1 MNLKHT
7 AARAT
12 RIGFGAAMLVAANS
26 ASAVMV
32 CSVDATGKMQILDRI
47 DASRDYVTD
56 RIDTMRSDVVKAIGE
71 QGKLVATQT
80 AKAAD
85 QVSTTTRGATSEAE
99 RNRTQNRYPATQ
111 CGVTST
117 ARGGGGGGGSSAGTG
132 VGEGSAASPSAKN
145 TYTPRQITAAEV
157 ARKEQLPPSDPNKQA
172 ADIGIGSCGTF
183 AGSGTV
189 GDQVRRFLCRGAGVN
204 PSNKNRFID
213 ADIRADTLFDG
224 PQQLGSEKRRLT
236 LDPAGDEGEAL
247 SAYLNNVGDPL
258 PPRMVGAEELKTPNG
273 QAYLGLKNVYEA
285 RMSLAKKP
293 AYDYGAW
300 LLARSGNKAAA
311 QQMTKDADTGTW
323 VQKYLDSNFPA
334 WTSKGVSDADLLNL
348 EVEKRVGNEDW
359 YKLMTSGGPE
369 IQAREHLYV
378 AALGKRIDYLAL
390 QEQKRT
396 NVLLGQIYATMLQ
409 QNLRPVLQGYLNSLK
424 SSAAAN
430 R

>member
-1 MNLKHT
+1 MKKHSP
-7 AARAT
+7 ASAT
-12 RIGFGAAMLVAANS
+12 KIGVGAVLLVAASS

-32 CSVDATGKMQILDRI
+32 CSVDVVGKMQILDRI
-47 DASRDYVTD
+47 EASRDYVTD

-85 QVSTTTRGATSEAE
+85 QVSTVTRGANSETE

-117 ARGGGGGGGSSAGTG
+117 AKAGGGGGGSSAGTG

-172 ADIGIGSCGTF
+172 ADIGVGSCGTF
-183 AGSGTV
+183 AGSGSI
-189 GDQVRRFLCRGAGVN
+189 GDQVRRFLCRGAGVS
-204 PSNKNRFID
+204 PSNRNRFID

-224 PQQLGSEKRRLT
+224 PQQLGAEKRRLT
-236 LDPAGDEGEAL
+236 VDPAGDEGEAL

-293 AYDYGAW
+293 ANDYGAW
-300 LLARSGNKAAA
+300 LLARASNKAAA
-311 QQMTKDADTGTW
+311 QQMTKDADTGAW
-323 VQKYLDSNFPA
+323 VQKYLDANFPA
-334 WTSKGVSDADLLNL
+334 WSSKGVSDADLINL

-359 YKLMTSGGPE
+359 YKLMISGGPE

-378 AALGKRIDYLAL
+378 AALGKRIDFLAM

-396 NVLLGQIYATMLQ
+396 NVLLGQIYATLLQ

-424 SSAAAN
+424 SGAAAN

>member
-1 MNLKHT
+1 MKYRQSAMKVCVGT
-7 AARAT
+7 AMV
-12 RIGFGAAMLVAANS
+12 IAAGP

-32 CSVDATGKMQILDRI
+32 CSVDVVGKMQILDRI
-47 DASRDYVTD
+47 EASRDYVSD
-56 RIDTMRSDVVKAIGE
+56 RIDTMRSDMVKAIGE
-71 QGKLVATQT
+71 QGKLLATQA

-85 QVSTTTRGATSEAE
+85 QVSTATRGSASETE
-99 RNRTQNRYPATQ
+99 RNRTQNRYPSTQ

-117 ARGGGGGGGSSAGTG
+117 AKGGGGGGGSSAGTG
-132 VGEGSAASPSAKN
+132 VGEGSAASPTSKN
-145 TYTPRQITAAEV
+145 TYSPRQVTAAEV

-183 AGSGTV
+183 ADGGSI
-189 GDQVRRFLCRGAGVN
+189 GDQVRRFLCRGAGVS

-224 PQQLGSEKRRLT
+224 PQQLGAEKRRLT
-236 LDPAGDEGEAL
+236 LDPVGDEGEAL

-258 PPRMVGAEELKTPNG
+258 PPRMVGAEELKTLNG
-273 QAYLGLKNVYEA
+273 QAYLGLKNIYEA

-293 AYDYGAW
+293 ANDYGAW
-300 LLARSGNKAAA
+300 LLARTGNKAAA
-311 QQMTKDADTGTW
+311 QQMTRDADTGAW
-323 VQKYLDSNFPA
+323 VQKYLDTNFPSWNA
-334 WTSKGVSDADLLNL
+334 KGVSDADLLNL

-359 YKLMTSGGPE
+359 YKLMTAGGPE

-378 AALGKRIDYLAL
+378 AALGKRMDFLTL

-396 NVLLGQIYATMLQ
+396 NVLLGQIYSALLQ

-424 SSAAAN
+424 SNAAAN

>member
-1 MNLKHT
+1 MKFVK
-7 AARAT
+7 ASEAT
-12 RIGFGAAMLVAANS
+12 KVGVAAALMAAASS

-32 CSVDATGKMQILDRI
+32 CSVDVAGKMQILDRI

-71 QGKLVATQT
+71 QGKLLATQA

-85 QVSTTTRGATSEAE
+85 QVSTTTRGTTSETE

-117 ARGGGGGGGSSAGTG
+117 AKAGGGGGGSSAGTG
-132 VGEGSAASPSAKN
+132 VGEGTGGAPSAKN

-183 AGSGTV
+183 AGGGSI
-189 GDQVRRFLCRGAGVN
+189 GDQVRRFLCRGAGVS
-204 PSNKNRFID
+204 PSNRNRFID

-224 PQQLGSEKRRLT
+224 PQQLGAEKRRLT
-236 LDPAGDEGEAL
+236 IDPVGDEGEAL

-258 PPRMVGAEELKTPNG
+258 PPRMVGAEELKTPTG
-273 QAYLGLKNVYEA
+273 QAYLGLKNIYEA

-293 AYDYGAW
+293 ANDYGAW

-311 QQMTKDADTGTW
+311 QQMTKDADTGAW
-323 VQKYLDSNFPA
+323 VQKYLDTNFPA

-359 YKLMTSGGPE
+359 YKLMTAGGPE

-378 AALGKRIDYLAL
+378 AALGQRIAFLAL

-396 NVLLGQIYATMLQ
+396 NVLLGQISAGLLQ

>member
-1 MNLKHT
+1 MKYRQSAMKVCVGT
-7 AARAT
+7 AMV
-12 RIGFGAAMLVAANS
+12 IAAGP

-32 CSVDATGKMQILDRI
+32 CSVDVIGKMQILDRI
-47 DASRDYVTD
+47 EASRDYVSD
-56 RIDTMRSDVVKAIGE
+56 RIDTMRSDMVKAIGE
-71 QGKLVATQT
+71 QGKLLATQA

-85 QVSTTTRGATSEAE
+85 QVSTATRGSASETE
-99 RNRTQNRYPATQ
+99 RNRTQNRYPSTQ
-111 CGVTST
+111 CGVIST

-132 VGEGSAASPSAKN
+132 VGEGSAASPTAKN
-145 TYTPRQITAAEV
+145 TYSPRQVTAAEV

-183 AGSGTV
+183 AGGGSI
-189 GDQVRRFLCRGAGVN
+189 GDQVRRFLCRGAGVS

-224 PQQLGSEKRRLT
+224 PQQLGAEKRRLT
-236 LDPAGDEGEAL
+236 LDPVGDEGEAL

-258 PPRMVGAEELKTPNG
+258 PPRMVGAEELKTLNG
-273 QAYLGLKNVYEA
+273 QAYLGLKNIYEA

-293 AYDYGAW
+293 ANDYAAW
-300 LLARSGNKAAA
+300 LLARTGNKAAA
-311 QQMTKDADTGTW
+311 QQMTKDADTGAW
-323 VQKYLDSNFPA
+323 VQKYLDTNFPSWNA
-334 WTSKGVSDADLLNL
+334 KGVSDADLLNL
-348 EVEKRVGNEDW
+348 EIEKRVGNEDW
-359 YKLMTSGGPE
+359 YKLMTAGGPE

-378 AALGKRIDYLAL
+378 AALGKRIDFLAL

-396 NVLLGQIYATMLQ
+396 NVLLGQIYSAFLQ

-424 SSAAAN
+424 SNAAAN